1 MTEDRDIP
9 ETSPSPD
16 PILERLQRLHPKL
29 IDLTLDRLVTLLAGL
44 GHPERK
50 LPPVI
55 HVAGTNGKGSTVAM
69 LRGIYEAAGRVVHAD
84 TSPHL
89 VRYNERFYVAGEEIS
104 DPVLA
109 GILEECERVNGGAP
123 ITLFEITTAAAFL
136 AFSRTPADVL
146 LLEVGLGGRF
156 DATNVVE
163 KPAVSVITPVSMD
176 HMAFLGD
183 TIEKIAFEKAGILKP
198 GVPAVIGPQEPGAL
212 AVIEKRATEVGAP
225 LYRYGQEW
233 SVAGAADGIL
243 FSAGG
248 TTRRYPKPGL
258 LGAHQIVN
266 AGQALMA
273 ADLAEKAVR
282 TTEGA
287 RAKGIAEAHWP
298 ARMQQLEDGTLIEYL
313 APGSTLWVDGGH
325 NESAG
330 EAVASILDGWAS
342 RPGAPP
348 VHLLFGS
355 LNTRDPAA
363 YLKALKG
370 RAARLYV
377 MPIPGEENSLTED
390 ALMEGAKRA
399 AMPAIPVRTV
409 QQALRDSQ
417 KTGRPVR
424 FLICGSLYLA
434 GHALG
439 LNRGI

>member
-1 MTEDRDIP
+1 M
-9 ETSPSPD
+9 
-16 PILERLQRLHPKL
+16 
-29 IDLTLDRLVTLLAGL
+29 
-44 GHPERK
+44 
-50 LPPVI
+50 I
-55 HVAGTNGKGSTVAM
+55 HVAGTNGKGSTIAM
-69 LRGIYEAAGRVVHAD
+69 LRGIYEAAGLKVHAD

-89 VRYNERFYVAGEEIS
+89 VRYNERFYVAGEEIG
-104 DPVLA
+104 DAALVA
-109 GILEECERVNGGAP
+109 ILEDCERVNGGVP

-136 AFSRTPADVL
+136 AFSRSPADVL

-176 HMAFLGD
+176 HMGFLGD

-198 GVPAVIGPQEPGAL
+198 GVPAVIGPQDPAAL
-212 AVIEKRATEVGAP
+212 AVIAARAAEVGAP

-233 SVAGAADGIL
+233 NVAEGGDGIL

-258 LGAHQIVN
+258 LGAHQIAN

-273 ADLAEKAVR
+273 ADLAEKPVPSP
-282 TTEGA
+282 EGA
-287 RAKGIAEAHWP
+287 RAKGIAEASWP
-298 ARMQQLEDGTLIEYL
+298 ARMQQLQDGALTEYL
-313 APGSTLWVDGGH
+313 APGSMLWVDGGH

-330 EAVASILDGWAS
+330 AAVAAILDGWAAE
-342 RPGAPP
+342 PGALP

-363 YLKALKG
+363 YLRHLKG
-370 RAARLYV
+370 RAKRLYV
-377 MPIPGEENSLTED
+377 MPIPGEENSLSED
-390 ALMEGAKRA
+390 ELMDGAKRA
-399 AMPAIPVRTV
+399 AMPAVPVKTV

-417 KTGRPVR
+417 KKSTPVR

-439 LNRGI
+439 ISSGG

>member
-1 MTEDRDIP
+1 
-9 ETSPSPD
+9 
-16 PILERLQRLHPKL
+16 LQRLHPKL
-29 IDLTLDRLVTLLAGL
+29 IDLTLDRLERLLEGL

-69 LRGIYEAAGRVVHAD
+69 LRAIYEAAGRTVHAD

-89 VRYNERFYVAGEEIS
+89 VRYNERFYIAGREI
-104 DPVLA
+104 DDAALTE
-109 GILEECERVNGGAP
+109 ILEECERVNAGVP

-136 AFSRTPADVL
+136 AFSRTAADVL

-176 HMAFLGD
+176 HMSFLGD

-198 GVPAVIGPQEPGAL
+198 GVPAVIGPQDPAAL
-212 AVIEKRATEVGAP
+212 AVIEARAAEVGAP
-225 LYRYGQEW
+225 LYRHGREW
-233 SVAGAADGIL
+233 TIAEGGDGML
-243 FSAGG
+243 FSTGG

-258 LGAHQIVN
+258 LGAHQIAN

-273 ADLAEKAVR
+273 ADLAEKLVP

-287 RAKGIAEAHWP
+287 RAKGIAEASWP
-298 ARMQQLEDGTLIEYL
+298 ARMQHLETGALTEYL
-313 APGSTLWVDGGH
+313 APGSMLWVDGGH

-330 EAVASILDGWAS
+330 AAVAAILDGWAKEK
-342 RPGAPP
+342 GALP
-348 VHLLFGS
+348 VHMLFSS

-363 YLKALKG
+363 FLKHLKG
-370 RAARLYV
+370 RAKRLYV
-377 MPIPGEENSLTED
+377 MPIPGEPNTLTED
-390 ALMEGAKRA
+390 ELMDGAKRA
-399 AMPAIPVRTV
+399 AMPAVPVKTV
-409 QQALRDSQ
+409 KQALRDSQ
-417 KTGRPVR
+417 KKGTPVR

-439 LNRGI
+439 LNSGG